1 MEIRFCIRLIMF
13 EELKNIKSTKKELRN
28 FGITIGVI
36 LLVIGGYL
44 FFKELGSYQTFLY
57 LAIALIGLG
66 LIIPNLLKPIYLIW
80 MIFAVII
87 GWVMTRVIL
96 SLLFYFII
104 TPIGIIAKIL
114 NKDFL
119 NLKKEYGKTTYWNK
133 RDRSLELNQ
142 DYSKQF

>member
-1 MEIRFCIRLIMF
+1 MF

>member
-96 SLLFYFII
+96 SLLFYLII

-119 NLKKEYGKTTYWNK
+119 NLKKEYGKATYWNK

>member
-1 MEIRFCIRLIMF
+1 MF

-96 SLLFYFII
+96 SLLFYLII

-119 NLKKEYGKTTYWNK
+119 NLKKEYGKATYWNK

>member
-1 MEIRFCIRLIMF
+1 MF

-119 NLKKEYGKTTYWNK
+119 NLKKEYGKATYWNK

>member
-96 SLLFYFII
+96 SLLFYLII

>member
-1 MEIRFCIRLIMF
+1 MF

-96 SLLFYFII
+96 SLLFYLII